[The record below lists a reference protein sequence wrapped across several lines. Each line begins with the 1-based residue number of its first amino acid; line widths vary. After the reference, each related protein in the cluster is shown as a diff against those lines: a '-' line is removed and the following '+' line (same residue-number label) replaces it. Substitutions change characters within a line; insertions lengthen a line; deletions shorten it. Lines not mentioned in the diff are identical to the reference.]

1 MTSGCPEEET
11 ALQPNWKCLIT
22 RTPVSQVEWTCI
34 HPRSSPQ
41 ESRTCYT
48 CGRAG
53 HLARRCPQS
62 KQESR
67 GRPANPGR
75 MKQVST
81 GKSDNRKSQSRQPEP
96 EDFLHSSSDDDATS
110 KVQLVDKGS
119 VAQCVQVEIHGVPA
133 YGYIDSGADI
143 TIMGGRLFKR
153 VATVARLKKRDFRKS
168 DKKPR
173 TYDQRPFQL
182 HGRIDLNLC
191 FDGKTMKTPKD
202 GRV

>member
-67 GRPANPGR
+67 GRPANPGG

-119 VAQCVQVEIHGVPA
+119 VAQCVQVEIQGVPA
-133 YGYIDSGADI
+133 YTAGLTLPSWEADSSRELPLWLD
-143 TIMGGRLFKR
+143 L
-153 VATVARLKKRDFRKS
+153 RKETSGNPTKNPVPTTS
-168 DKKPR
+168 DHSS
-173 TYDQRPFQL
+173 F
-182 HGRIDLNLC
+182 
-191 FDGKTMKTPKD
+191 MEE
-202 GRV
+202 